1 MSVTHTTATAATET
15 SGLFA
20 EAVGGIA
27 TIVLTIIALSG
38 TSPGF
43 LLATATIVFG
53 AALLIEGTSIASD
66 YATVLSSVAG
76 AIGIQVGTGGLAA
89 VFLAGITGIIL
100 GVLALLGINPFV
112 LIAVSVIVFGSAMI
126 LSSSAMLNLHTFKA
140 RLSGEVMVLGSAA
153 SSTAGAQALAGIAA
167 IVLGILAVAGT
178 ATQTLS
184 LVALLVL
191 GAAILATGNGM
202 NNAMMSVFR
211 MQQGRA

>member
-1 MSVTHTTATAATET
+1 MSVTQTTVSAASET
-15 SGLFA
+15 SGIFA

-53 AALLIEGTSIASD
+53 AALLIEGTSIVND
-66 YATVLSSVAG
+66 YATVLSSVTG
-76 AIGIQVGTGGLAA
+76 AVGFQVGTGGLAA

-100 GVLALLGINPFV
+100 GVLALLGINAFV

-126 LSSSAMLNLHTFKA
+126 LSSSAMLNLHNFKA
-140 RLSGEVMVLGSAA
+140 RLGGEFIMATAV

-167 IVLGILAVAGT
+167 IVLGILAVAGMHSE
-178 ATQTLS
+178 TLA
-184 LVALLVL
+184 LVGLLVL

-202 NNAMMSVFR
+202 NNAMLSVFR
-211 MQQGRA
+211 MQQGRG